1 MSDASDLL
9 SLLQRDLAK
18 AEARIEIMQA
28 EIIGLRAD
36 VRTLLNF
43 ISEAKGG
50 WKMLLISA
58 AVAGAVGA
66 GLAHVIGLFTF
77 KG

>member
-1 MSDASDLL
+1 MTDHSDLL
-9 SLLQRDLAK
+9 GLLQRDLAK
-18 AEARIEIMQA
+18 AEARIEIMQQ
-28 EIIGLRAD
+28 EVTELRSD

-50 WKMLLISA
+50 WRMLMISA

-66 GLAHVIGLFTF
+66 GLAKVFTLFIR
-77 KG
+77 

>member
-9 SLLQRDLAK
+9 SQLQRNLSK
-18 AEARIEIMQA
+18 AEARIEIMQQ
-28 EIIGLRAD
+28 EISALRND

-50 WKMLLISA
+50 WKMLMISA

-66 GLAHVIGLFTF
+66 GLTHLIGLFNL
-77 KG
+77 K

>member
-1 MSDASDLL
+1 MSEASDLL
-9 SLLQRDLAK
+9 QVLQRDLAK
-18 AEARIEIMQA
+18 AEARIEIMQN
-28 EIIGLRAD
+28 EIGALRAD

-50 WKMLLISA
+50 WRMLMISA

-66 GLAHVIGLFTF
+66 FLTKLGMLWLN
-77 KG
+77 K